1 VKNWEY
7 NQHMSDKTIYFDCF
21 AGVAGDMFVG
31 ALLDL
36 GVGSLEFLEA
46 ELGKI
51 DISGW
56 SISVEP
62 VKISGI
68 AATKFSVKMTESKQ
82 QPRSLADIEAL
93 ISASS
98 LPKKIRSNALA
109 VFSRVAR
116 AEAEAHGESLDD
128 VHFHEIGM
136 VDSIIDIVCACL
148 LMDQLS
154 PVKIVVSPVA
164 MGSGMVDTS
173 HGLMPVP
180 APATA
185 NLLKGVP
192 VVPGAAKCEL
202 STPTGAALVAYFADT
217 YGPLP
222 RMVLD
227 KAGYGAGSHKIEMPN
242 LLRVLLGKVDIA
254 DAEGQ
259 VEQQV
264 LIETSIDDST
274 PEEVAYLAEGLLEG
288 GATDAW
294 LTQVIMKKGRPG
306 VVLSVLS
313 RPGEIESCLDLIFE
327 ESSTFGVRINNVER
341 HCLERRIEKVKT
353 PYGMIGI
360 KVGSRHNRD
369 ITISPE
375 YEDCRRAAAENGV
388 SIREVY
394 EAAKRALLP

>member
-1 VKNWEY
+1 
-7 NQHMSDKTIYFDCF
+7 MSDKTLYFDCF

-36 GVGSLEFLEA
+36 GVGSLEFLEG

-51 DISGW
+51 DINGW

-68 AATKFSVKMTESKQ
+68 AATKFSVKVTESEQ

-93 ISASS
+93 ISASG
-98 LPKKIRSNALA
+98 LQEKIRSNALA

-116 AEAEAHGESLDD
+116 AEAEAHGESLDE

-148 LMDQLS
+148 LMDELF
-154 PVKIVVSPVA
+154 PAKIVASPVA

-202 STPTGAALVAYFADT
+202 STPTGAALLAYFADT

-222 RMVLD
+222 QMVLD
-227 KAGYGAGSHKIEMPN
+227 AAGYGAGSHKIEMPN
-242 LLRVLLGKVDIA
+242 MLRVLLGKVDMA
-254 DAEGQ
+254 DSEGQ
-259 VEQQV
+259 IEQQV
-264 LIETSIDDST
+264 LIETNIDDST
-274 PEEVAYLAEGLLEG
+274 PEELAYLVERLLGE

-294 LTQVIMKKGRPG
+294 LSPVIMKKGRPG

-313 RPGEIESCLDLIFE
+313 PPGEIEGNLDLIFE
-327 ESSTFGVRINNVER
+327 ESSTFGVRIHSVER
-341 HCLERRIEKVKT
+341 HCLNRRTEKVKT
-353 PYGMIGI
+353 PYGMIDI
-360 KVGSRHNRD
+360 KVGTRHNRD
-369 ITISPE
+369 ITFSPE
-375 YEDCRRAAAENGV
+375 YEDCRHAAAEHGV
-388 SIREVY
+388 SIREVF
-394 EAAKRALLP
+394 EAAKKALLP